1 MLLDF
6 LMAQIVKNLP
16 AMQETKVQFLGQEV
30 PLENGMATHS
40 IFLALRIPR
49 TEDMTE
55 QLTLSLSGLPCWDV
69 LERNTQETS
78 Q

>member
-1 MLLDF
+1 
-6 LMAQIVKNLP
+6 
-16 AMQETKVQFLGQEV
+16 
-30 PLENGMATHS
+30 MATHS

-55 QLTLSLSGLPCWDV
+55 QITLSLLGLPCWDV
-69 LERNTQETS
+69 LETNTQEIS

>member
-6 LMAQIVKNLP
+6 LMAQMVKNLP
-16 AMQETKVQFLGQEV
+16 AMQETRVQSLGQEV
-30 PLENGMATHS
+30 LLENGMATHS

-55 QLTLSLSGLPCWDV
+55 QITLSLLGLPCWDV
-69 LERNTQETS
+69 LETNTQEIS